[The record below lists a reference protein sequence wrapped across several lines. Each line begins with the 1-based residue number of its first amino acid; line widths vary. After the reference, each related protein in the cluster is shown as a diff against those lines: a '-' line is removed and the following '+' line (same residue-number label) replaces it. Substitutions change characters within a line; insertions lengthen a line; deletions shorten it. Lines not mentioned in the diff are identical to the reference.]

1 MASKNSIPESVV
13 PSDSP
18 VAPEDIS
25 RSVGYGPTNGVEKI
39 VDRSGVQTFD
49 AEKGE
54 FVAGENPNAG
64 DVPASSVDHTKLRV
78 ASGGV
83 VFQGGKAAGLQDS
96 ASAVPAISQ
105 SGRDGIG
112 SGVLVSSDHPSATDT
127 PSNK

>member
-13 PSDSP
+13 PSDAP

-25 RSVGYGPTNGVEKI
+25 RAVGYGPTNGVEKI
-39 VDRSGVQTFD
+39 VDRSGVLTFD

-54 FVAGENPNAG
+54 FVAGENPNA
-64 DVPASSVDHTKLRV
+64 DDASRSGVDHTKLRV
-78 ASGGV
+78 ASGGI

-96 ASAVPAISQ
+96 ASAVPAVSL
-105 SGRDGIG
+105 SGRDNP

-127 PSNK
+127 PSTA